1 MLIYVR
7 NVNLNKSK
15 FTNKEETQHHLKICI
30 EIERH
35 LIKKGLLPKREWF
48 LILDHED
55 KIIGIPKYEI
65 TEAEKMRKQKYR
77 NPDLIWW
84 DNGLVIMEVDGY
96 VHYVKSANTEKRNQI
111 YKNNNCKF
119 IVIETFEMGKTKVVN
134 KPIEKILKEVDEKIM
149 ELK

>member
-1 MLIYVR
+1 
-7 NVNLNKSK
+7 
-15 FTNKEETQHHLKICI
+15 
-30 EIERH
+30 
-35 LIKKGLLPKREWF
+35 
-48 LILDHED
+48 
-55 KIIGIPKYEI
+55 
-65 TEAEKMRKQKYR
+65 MRKQKYR

-134 KPIEKILKEVDEKIM
+134 KSLEKILKEVDEKIM